1 MLKVNAYFKIIDSVI
16 NGMKNRFSIKSLNIG
31 VRADNS
37 IQLQYEDSIEFTNSY
52 EISMNFKTILRFKIN
67 FDIKI
72 YIYIYI

>member
-1 MLKVNAYFKIIDSVI
+1 
-16 NGMKNRFSIKSLNIG
+16 MKNRFSIKSLNIG